1 MKSSLFFPWIL
12 IEVPD
17 GMEHEVVRKG
27 TVGGHGAALG
37 VDVVAEAS
45 DLTEEVVAAK
55 LQEPL
60 ALADGLRERGIPI
73 ETVVV
78 QLCVGIT
85 SAGVHGEVG
94 LNSKIPRQLIVAVQ
108 SIVDVSYVGGLLAR
122 VILRWILR

>member
-1 MKSSLFFPWIL
+1 LTESIA
-12 IEVPD
+12 D
-17 GMEHEVVRKG
+17 GEQCIAAHRVRPHLG
-27 TVGGHGAALG
+27 TALG

-94 LNSKIPRQLIVAVQ
+94 LNSKNPRQLIVAVQ

>member
-1 MKSSLFFPWIL
+1 
-12 IEVPD
+12 
-17 GMEHEVVRKG
+17 
-27 TVGGHGAALG
+27 
-37 VDVVAEAS
+37 
-45 DLTEEVVAAK
+45 
-55 LQEPL
+55 
-60 ALADGLRERGIPI
+60 LADGLRERGIPI

-94 LNSKIPRQLIVAVQ
+94 LNSKNPRQLIVAVQ